1 MQQHIM
7 PKSTMTS
14 TSYEHQDRKRGNIN
28 TGSHGGFHKKNS
40 RTMRHKCAVS
50 GRMKMPLKNKHLD
63 ARKETEKKKKGRKY
77 ARPTQRLHNHGE
89 DGWDNM
95 SALYINGQQVV

>member
-14 TSYEHQDRKRGNIN
+14 TSYEHQDRKRVNIN
-28 TGSHGGFHKKNS
+28 AGSHGGFHQKNS
-40 RTMRHKCAVS
+40 RIMRHKCAVS
-50 GRMKMPLKNKHLD
+50 GRSKMPLKNKHLD

-77 ARPTQRLHNHGE
+77 ARTTQRLHNHGE
-89 DGWDNM
+89 DNLSDG
-95 SALYINGQQVV
+95 ST